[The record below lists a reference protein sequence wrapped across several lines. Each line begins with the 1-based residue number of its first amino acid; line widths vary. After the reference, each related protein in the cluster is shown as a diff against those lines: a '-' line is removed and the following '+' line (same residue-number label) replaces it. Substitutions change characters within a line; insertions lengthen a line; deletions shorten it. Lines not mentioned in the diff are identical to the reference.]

1 MSVIKDEKKLLSTI
15 KRIDEKIDKNND
27 QKILAFFES
36 LGLTERDDVPK
47 NFLDWDTILIVVP
60 DRHISHELKYYKYS
74 ISRLFFVTNPHA
86 EQIHIYDFDQ
96 WKSVTRN
103 KTQFQIRELMKTS
116 FGGVRKTPNENDDF
130 IKLAK

>member
-1 MSVIKDEKKLLSTI
+1 MSVIKDEKKLLTTI

-36 LGLTERDDVPK
+36 LGLTERDDVPQ

-74 ISRLFFVTNPHA
+74 ISRLFFVTNPYA
-86 EQIHIYDFDQ
+86 DQIHIYDFDQ

-116 FGGVRKTPNENDDF
+116 FGGVKKTSNEND
-130 IKLAK
+130 

>member
-1 MSVIKDEKKLLSTI
+1 MSVIKDEKKLLNAI

-36 LGLTERDDVPK
+36 LELTEREDVPK

-60 DRHISHELKYYKYS
+60 DRHISHELKYYKFS
-74 ISRLFFVTNPHA
+74 ISRLFFVTNPYA
-86 EQIHIYDFDQ
+86 DQIHIYDFDE

-103 KTQFQIRELMKTS
+103 KTQFQIREMMKTS
-116 FGGVRKTPNENDDF
+116 FGGVKKSGADND
-130 IKLAK
+130 

>member
-36 LGLTERDDVPK
+36 LGLTERDDVPQ

-74 ISRLFFVTNPHA
+74 ISRLFFVTNPYA
-86 EQIHIYDFDQ
+86 DQIHIYDFDQ

-116 FGGVRKTPNENDDF
+116 FGGVKKTSNEND
-130 IKLAK
+130 

>member
-27 QKILAFFES
+27 QKIVAFFES
-36 LGLTERDDVPK
+36 LGLTEREDVPK

-74 ISRLFFVTNPHA
+74 ISRLFFVTNPYA
-86 EQIHIYDFDQ
+86 DQIHIYDFDQ

-103 KTQFQIRELMKTS
+103 KTQFQIREMMRTS
-116 FGGVRKTPNENDDF
+116 FGGVKKNASEND
-130 IKLAK
+130 

>member
-27 QKILAFFES
+27 QKIVAFFES
-36 LGLTERDDVPK
+36 LGLTEREDVPQ

-60 DRHISHELKYYKYS
+60 DRHISHELKYYKFS
-74 ISRLFFVTNPHA
+74 ISRLFFVTNPYA
-86 EQIHIYDFDQ
+86 DKIHIYDFDE

-103 KTQFQIRELMKTS
+103 KTQFQIREIMKTN
-116 FGGVRKTPNENDDF
+116 FGGVKKITSAENY
-130 IKLAK
+130 

>member
-15 KRIDEKIDKNND
+15 KRIDEKIDKNNN

-47 NFLDWDTILIVVP
+47 NFLDWDTILIIVP
-60 DRHISHELKYYKYS
+60 NRHISHELKYYKYS
-74 ISRLFFVTNPHA
+74 ISRLFFVTNPYA
-86 EQIHIYDFDQ
+86 DQIHIYDFDE

-116 FGGVRKTPNENDDF
+116 FGGVKKTSTEND
-130 IKLAK
+130 

>member
-27 QKILAFFES
+27 QKIVAFFES

-60 DRHISHELKYYKYS
+60 DRHISHELKYYKFS
-74 ISRLFFVTNPHA
+74 ISRLFFVTNPYA
-86 EQIHIYDFDQ
+86 DQIHIYDFDE

-103 KTQFQIRELMKTS
+103 KTQFQIREMMRTS
-116 FGGVRKTPNENDDF
+116 FGGVKKNASEND
-130 IKLAK
+130 

>member
-36 LGLTERDDVPK
+36 LGLTEREDVPQ

-60 DRHISHELKYYKYS
+60 DRHISHELKYYKFS
-74 ISRLFFVTNPHA
+74 ISRLFFVTNPYA
-86 EQIHIYDFDQ
+86 DQIHIYDFDE
-96 WKSVTRN
+96 WKNVTRN
-103 KTQFQIRELMKTS
+103 KTQFQIREMMKTS
-116 FGGVRKTPNENDDF
+116 FGGVKKNSTENE
-130 IKLAK
+130 

>member
-27 QKILAFFES
+27 QKIVAFFES
-36 LGLTERDDVPK
+36 LGLTERDNVPK

-60 DRHISHELKYYKYS
+60 DRHISHELKYYKFS
-74 ISRLFFVTNPHA
+74 ISRLFFVTNPYA
-86 EQIHIYDFDQ
+86 DQIHIYDFDE

-103 KTQFQIRELMKTS
+103 KTQFQIREMMRTS
-116 FGGVRKTPNENDDF
+116 FGGVKKNASEND
-130 IKLAK
+130 

>member
-36 LGLTERDDVPK
+36 LGLTEREDVPK

-60 DRHISHELKYYKYS
+60 DRHISHELKYYKFS
-74 ISRLFFVTNPHA
+74 ISRLFFVTNPYA
-86 EQIHIYDFDQ
+86 DQIHIYDFDQ

-103 KTQFQIRELMKTS
+103 KTQFQIREMMKTN
-116 FGGVRKTPNENDDF
+116 FGGVKKTPSENE
-130 IKLAK
+130 

>member
-36 LGLTERDDVPK
+36 LGLTEREDVPQ
-47 NFLDWDTILIVVP
+47 NFLDWETILIVVP
-60 DRHISHELKYYKYS
+60 DRHISHELKFYKYS
-74 ISRLFFVTNPHA
+74 ISRLFFVTNPYA
-86 EQIHIYDFDQ
+86 DQIHIYDFEQ

-103 KTQFQIRELMKTS
+103 KTQFQIREMMKTS
-116 FGGVRKTPNENDDF
+116 FGGVKKTASDND
-130 IKLAK
+130 